1 MEVEEEGREGGKES
15 EGKEKRRKIINC
27 FSLYNH
33 N

>member
-1 MEVEEEGREGGKES
+1 MEVEEKRRKGGKES
-15 EGKEKRRKIINC
+15 EGKEKGRKIINC